1 MGGMNTP
8 PTTLSITCA
17 RSDFAL
23 IGLST
28 RYARQKRARDTEEG
42 KTWRETIIDGS
53 SLAPSWRRLPGGE
66 AMWDLEGG
74 DTEAY
79 VEELDR
85 LVETFN
91 ASSDCHLLWEE
102 GVLLVEFVPEE
113 V

>member
-1 MGGMNTP
+1 MGGMNIP

-28 RYARQKRARDTEEG
+28 RYARQKRARDTEE
-42 KTWRETIIDGS
+42 KKAWRETIIDGS
-53 SLAPSWRRLPGGE
+53 AFSPSWRRLPGGE
-66 AMWDLEGG
+66 AVWDLEDS

-85 LVETFN
+85 LLESFN
-91 ASSDCHLLWEE
+91 AGSECALVWED
-102 GVLLVEFVPEE
+102 GVLLIIFEPEE
-113 V
+113 R